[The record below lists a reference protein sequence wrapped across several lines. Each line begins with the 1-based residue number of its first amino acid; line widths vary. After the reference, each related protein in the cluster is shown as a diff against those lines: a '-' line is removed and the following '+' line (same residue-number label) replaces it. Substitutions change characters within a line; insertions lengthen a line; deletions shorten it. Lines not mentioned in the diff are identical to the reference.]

1 MQSKFVFYKNHG
13 TAILW
18 AKGAQRD
25 NPDVGQFRAAF
36 RQVIV
41 PSTSA
46 NCEADAD
53 SFTCS
58 LKHMKEAPS
67 TSTEHESRSVMD
79 QVLLSVKVILFVCT
93 PPDEEMCS
101 GSANQENNVLA
112 NIARHIVRAV
122 KVSLLCVLW

>member
-1 MQSKFVFYKNHG
+1 MLSKFVFYKNHG

-41 PSTSA
+41 DNVMEPSTSA

-67 TSTEHESRSVMD
+67 TSTEHESCSVMD
-79 QVLLSVKVILFVCT
+79 QVLLSVKAILFVCA
-93 PPDEEMCS
+93 PPDEECAQGLLIKKIMCLQTLHS
-101 GSANQENNVLA
+101 TS
-112 NIARHIVRAV
+112 
-122 KVSLLCVLW
+122 